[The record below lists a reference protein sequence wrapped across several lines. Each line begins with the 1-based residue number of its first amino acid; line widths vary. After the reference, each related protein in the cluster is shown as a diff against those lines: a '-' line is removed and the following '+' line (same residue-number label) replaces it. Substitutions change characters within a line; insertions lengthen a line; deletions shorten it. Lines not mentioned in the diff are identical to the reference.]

1 MKQTWRIW
9 FQDRLFRFPPYFRKI
24 VKNECLLFDGRTA
37 ILVSCCTEGAGV
49 GFKQHSRVRGKEA
62 PTPNHS
68 KPVLRPLS
76 NFDAVV
82 GSV

>member
-49 GFKQHSRVRGKEA
+49 GFKQQSGVEGRRRLLQ
-62 PTPNHS
+62 TR
-68 KPVLRPLS
+68 RPPPQ
-76 NFDAVV
+76 
-82 GSV
+82 